1 MNDGKRVQ
9 FPRGPAAVTEDEHRE
24 SHCPDPVVIFGWEG
38 ADSRLLTQEPEYLI
52 RSKTNVPSWA
62 GEMVRMKNRV
72 QSSRLSKP
80 WGFFILSLCVRHL
93 ILGIVA
99 WCAIF
104 QCGFSGDVVLAF
116 DGEMMKRRQ
125 QGILTGMPFMA
136 NVAPRTFVDD
146 LGRKLYL
153 ANPPKRIVS
162 LAPSVTEI
170 LFAIG
175 LNEEI
180 VGVTEFCDFPPEALA
195 KPKVGYATPNLEMIV
210 GLQPQLVLAPRSFL
224 RADLLNKLEQLKI
237 PTFILDA
244 HTVED
249 IFAHIQL
256 LGRMVGHSEEANA
269 QAALMRKQ
277 LGSLSSR
284 LVDLPRPTLLYI
296 LNSSPLI
303 TVGPG
308 SFIHRLIE
316 MAGGRNAAEQAIAPY
331 PRLTMEEVLRQNPD
345 ILLFPVGRQE
355 GIAQVEQDSWKRWTT
370 LAAVQH
376 GKLFQVDSDLL
387 NRPGPR
393 ILEGL
398 KYLVKIL
405 HPEVSQDNLPN

>member
-1 MNDGKRVQ
+1 
-9 FPRGPAAVTEDEHRE
+9 
-24 SHCPDPVVIFGWEG
+24 
-38 ADSRLLTQEPEYLI
+38 
-52 RSKTNVPSWA
+52 
-62 GEMVRMKNRV
+62 MKNRV
-72 QSSRLSKP
+72 QSSRLFKP
-80 WGFFILSLCVRHL
+80 WGFFILGKGVRHL
-93 ILGIVA
+93 VCAIVA
-99 WCAIF
+99 WGAIF
-104 QCGFSGDVVLAF
+104 LCGILSVSALAF
-116 DGEMMKRRQ
+116 DGDGMKRRQ
-125 QGILTGMPFMA
+125 QGILTGMPFMS

-153 ANPPKRIVS
+153 AKPPQRIVS
-162 LAPSVTEI
+162 LAPSITEI

-180 VGVTEFCDFPPEALA
+180 VGVTEFCDFPPEALT

-210 GLQPQLVLAPRSFL
+210 VLQPQLVLAPRSFL
-224 RADLLNKLEQLKI
+224 RVDLLNKLEQLKI
-237 PTFILDA
+237 PTFIFDP

-256 LGRMVGHSEEANA
+256 LGRMVGRPQEANA

-277 LGSLSSR
+277 LASLSSR
-284 LVDLPRPTLLYI
+284 LKDLPRPTLLYI
-296 LNSSPLI
+296 LNSEPLI

-316 MAGGRNAAEQAIAPY
+316 LAGGRNAAEEAAAPY

-355 GIAQVEQDSWKRWTT
+355 GIPQEEQDSWRRWIT
-370 LAAVQH
+370 LSAVQH
-376 GKLFQVDSDLL
+376 DKLFHVDSDLL

-393 ILEGL
+393 IIEGL
-398 KYLVKIL
+398 KQLVKIL
-405 HPEVSQDNLPN
+405 HPEVVLDDMPN

>member
-1 MNDGKRVQ
+1 
-9 FPRGPAAVTEDEHRE
+9 
-24 SHCPDPVVIFGWEG
+24 
-38 ADSRLLTQEPEYLI
+38 
-52 RSKTNVPSWA
+52 
-62 GEMVRMKNRV
+62 
-72 QSSRLSKP
+72 
-80 WGFFILSLCVRHL
+80 
-93 ILGIVA
+93 
-99 WCAIF
+99 
-104 QCGFSGDVVLAF
+104 
-116 DGEMMKRRQ
+116 MKRRQ

-153 ANPPKRIVS
+153 AKAPQRIVS

-180 VGVTEFCDFPPEALA
+180 VGVTEFCDFPPEALS
-195 KPKVGYATPNLEMIV
+195 KPRVGYATPNLEMIV

-224 RADLLNKLEQLKI
+224 RADLLNKLDQLKI
-237 PTFILDA
+237 PTVILDP

-249 IFAHIQL
+249 ILAHIQL
-256 LGRMVGHSEEANA
+256 LGRMVGRSQEANA
-269 QAALMRKQ
+269 QATLMRKE
-277 LGSLSSR
+277 LSELSNR
-284 LVDLPRPTLLYI
+284 LVDLPRPKLLYI
-296 LNSSPLI
+296 LNSDPLI

-316 MAGGRNAAEQAIAPY
+316 MAGGRNAAEHASAPY

-345 ILLFPVGRQE
+345 ILLFPSGRQE
-355 GIAQVEQDSWKRWTT
+355 GIPQSEQDSWKRWTM
-370 LAAVQH
+370 LSAVQH

-393 ILEGL
+393 IIEGL
-398 KYLVKIL
+398 KQLVKIL
-405 HPEVSQDNLPN
+405 HPELTQEDLSN

>member
-1 MNDGKRVQ
+1 
-9 FPRGPAAVTEDEHRE
+9 
-24 SHCPDPVVIFGWEG
+24 
-38 ADSRLLTQEPEYLI
+38 
-52 RSKTNVPSWA
+52 
-62 GEMVRMKNRV
+62 
-72 QSSRLSKP
+72 
-80 WGFFILSLCVRHL
+80 
-93 ILGIVA
+93 
-99 WCAIF
+99 
-104 QCGFSGDVVLAF
+104 
-116 DGEMMKRRQ
+116 MKRRQ
-125 QGILTGMPFMA
+125 QGILTGMPFMS

-153 ANPPKRIVS
+153 AKPPQRIVS
-162 LAPSVTEI
+162 LAPSITEI

-180 VGVTEFCDFPPEALA
+180 VGVTEFCDFPPEALT

-224 RADLLNKLEQLKI
+224 RVDLLNKLEQLKI
-237 PTFILDA
+237 PTFILDP

-256 LGRMVGHSEEANA
+256 LGRMVGRPQEANA

-277 LGSLSSR
+277 LAGLSSR
-284 LVDLPRPTLLYI
+284 LADLSRPTLLYI
-296 LNSSPLI
+296 LNSEPLI

-316 MAGGRNAAEQAIAPY
+316 LAGGRNAADQATAPY
-331 PRLTMEEVLRQNPD
+331 PHLTMEEVLRQNPD
-345 ILLFPVGRQE
+345 ILLFPVGRHE
-355 GIAQVEQDSWKRWTT
+355 GIPQVEQDSWRRWTT
-370 LAAVQH
+370 LSAVQH

-398 KYLVKIL
+398 KQLVKIL
-405 HPEVSQDNLPN
+405 HPEVIQDDIPN

>member
-1 MNDGKRVQ
+1 
-9 FPRGPAAVTEDEHRE
+9 
-24 SHCPDPVVIFGWEG
+24 
-38 ADSRLLTQEPEYLI
+38 
-52 RSKTNVPSWA
+52 
-62 GEMVRMKNRV
+62 
-72 QSSRLSKP
+72 
-80 WGFFILSLCVRHL
+80 
-93 ILGIVA
+93 
-99 WCAIF
+99 
-104 QCGFSGDVVLAF
+104 
-116 DGEMMKRRQ
+116 MKRRQ

-153 ANPPKRIVS
+153 ANPPQRIVS

-175 LNEEI
+175 LDEEI
-180 VGVTEFCDFPPEALA
+180 VGVTEFCDFPPEALT
-195 KPKVGYATPNLEMIV
+195 KPKVGYAIPNLETIV
-210 GLQPQLVLAPRSFL
+210 ALQPQLVLAPRTFL
-224 RADLLNKLEQLKI
+224 RVDLLSKLEQLKI
-237 PTFILDA
+237 PTFILDP

-256 LGRMVGHSEEANA
+256 LGRMLGRSEEANGK
-269 QAALMRKQ
+269 AALMRKQ
-277 LGSLSSR
+277 LAGLSSR
-284 LVDLPRPTLLYI
+284 LADLPRPSLLYI
-296 LNSSPLI
+296 LNSEPLI

-316 MAGGRNAAEQAIAPY
+316 LAGGRNAAAQARAPY

-355 GIAQVEQDSWKRWTT
+355 GIPQLEQDSWKRWTT
-370 LAAVQH
+370 LSAVQH

-393 ILEGL
+393 IIEGL
-398 KYLVKIL
+398 KQLVKIL
-405 HPEVSQDNLPN
+405 HPEVNQDEMSN

>member
-1 MNDGKRVQ
+1 
-9 FPRGPAAVTEDEHRE
+9 
-24 SHCPDPVVIFGWEG
+24 
-38 ADSRLLTQEPEYLI
+38 
-52 RSKTNVPSWA
+52 
-62 GEMVRMKNRV
+62 MKNRV

-80 WGFFILSLCVRHL
+80 WGFFILGSCVRHV
-93 ILGIVA
+93 ICGVVA
-99 WCAIF
+99 WWVIF
-104 QCGFSGDVVLAF
+104 QCGFPGVMVLAF

-195 KPKVGYATPNLEMIV
+195 KPKVGYATPNLETIL

-224 RADLLNKLEQLKI
+224 RADLITKLEQLKI
-237 PTFILDA
+237 PIFILEA

-249 IFAHIQL
+249 ILAHIQL

-277 LGSLSSR
+277 LASLSSR

-316 MAGGRNAAEQAIAPY
+316 LAGGRNAAEHAVAPY

-355 GIAQVEQDSWKRWTT
+355 GISQVEQDSWKRWTT

>member
-1 MNDGKRVQ
+1 
-9 FPRGPAAVTEDEHRE
+9 
-24 SHCPDPVVIFGWEG
+24 
-38 ADSRLLTQEPEYLI
+38 
-52 RSKTNVPSWA
+52 
-62 GEMVRMKNRV
+62 MKNRV
-72 QSSRLSKP
+72 KSSRLHRP
-80 WGFFILSLCVRHL
+80 WGFFILGKCVRHL
-93 ILGIVA
+93 VCSIGVWGVMFL
-99 WCAIF
+99 
-104 QCGFSGDVVLAF
+104 SGLLVVPALAF
-116 DGEMMKRRQ
+116 DGDTMKRRQ
-125 QGILTGMPFMA
+125 QGILTGMPFMS

-153 ANPPKRIVS
+153 AKPPQRIVS
-162 LAPSVTEI
+162 LAPSITEI

-180 VGVTEFCDFPPEALA
+180 VGVTEFCDFPPDALS

-224 RADLLNKLEQLKI
+224 RVDLLNKLEQLKI
-237 PTFILDA
+237 ATFILDP

-256 LGRMVGHSEEANA
+256 LGRMVGHSQEANA
-269 QAALMRKQ
+269 QAATMRKQ
-277 LGSLSSR
+277 LAGLSSR
-284 LVDLPRPTLLYI
+284 LEDLPRPKLLYV
-296 LNSSPLI
+296 LNSEPLI

-316 MAGGRNAAEQAIAPY
+316 LAGGRNAADQAADSY

-345 ILLFPVGRQE
+345 ILLFPVGRHE
-355 GIAQVEQDSWKRWTT
+355 GIPREEQDSWRRWTT
-370 LAAVQH
+370 LSAVQQ
-376 GKLFQVDSDLL
+376 GKLFQIDSDLL

-398 KYLVKIL
+398 RQLVQIL
-405 HPEVSQDNLPN
+405 HPEVIQDDMPN

>member
-1 MNDGKRVQ
+1 
-9 FPRGPAAVTEDEHRE
+9 
-24 SHCPDPVVIFGWEG
+24 
-38 ADSRLLTQEPEYLI
+38 
-52 RSKTNVPSWA
+52 
-62 GEMVRMKNRV
+62 MV
-72 QSSRLSKP
+72 
-80 WGFFILSLCVRHL
+80 F
-93 ILGIVA
+93 GIVA
-99 WCAIF
+99 WWAIF
-104 QCGFSGDVVLAF
+104 HCAFSGDVVLAF

-153 ANPPKRIVS
+153 AKIPQRIVS
-162 LAPSVTEI
+162 LAPSVTEM

-180 VGVTEFCDFPPEALA
+180 VGVTEFCDFPPVALT
-195 KPKVGYATPNLEMIV
+195 KPKVGYATPNLESIV

-224 RADLLNKLEQLKI
+224 RADLINKLEQLKI
-237 PTFILDA
+237 PIFILDP

-277 LGSLSSR
+277 LSNLSNR
-284 LVDLPRPTLLYI
+284 LADLPRPSLLYV
-296 LNSSPLI
+296 LNSEPLI

-316 MAGGRNAAEQAIAPY
+316 LAGGRNAADQTSAPY

-355 GIAQVEQDSWKRWTT
+355 GISQAEQDSWRRWTT
-370 LAAVQH
+370 LSAVKH
-376 GKLFQVDSDLL
+376 GNLLQIDSDLL

-393 ILEGL
+393 IIEGL
-398 KYLVKIL
+398 KQLVKIL
-405 HPEVSQDNLPN
+405 HPEVNQDEISN